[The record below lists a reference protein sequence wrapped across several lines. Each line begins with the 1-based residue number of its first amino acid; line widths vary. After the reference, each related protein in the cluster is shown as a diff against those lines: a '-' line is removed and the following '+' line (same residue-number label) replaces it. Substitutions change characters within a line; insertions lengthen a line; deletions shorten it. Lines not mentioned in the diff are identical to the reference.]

1 MTTTE
6 DGRLGRVEGILEEIR
21 SRLTGLESRMDSMD
35 ARNDSRFN
43 GIETRM
49 DSMDA
54 RNDSR
59 FNGIETRMDSMDA
72 PWMLETIIAS
82 TALKHGCRPSSCGFW
97 AS

>member
-54 RNDSR
+54 RNDNR
-59 FNGIETRMDSMDA
+59 FDRIETRMQTQFLWLLGIMITM
-72 PWMLETIIAS
+72 WVTIIAAIV
-82 TALKHGCRPSSCGFW
+82 ALIIKL
-97 AS
+97 